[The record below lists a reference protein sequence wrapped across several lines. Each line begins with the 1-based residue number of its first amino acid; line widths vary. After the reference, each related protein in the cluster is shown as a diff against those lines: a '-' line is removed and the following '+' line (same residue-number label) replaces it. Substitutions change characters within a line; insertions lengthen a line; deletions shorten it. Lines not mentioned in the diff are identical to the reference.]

1 MKILAFGASTSSA
14 SINRQLANHAAGLP
28 AEAEVTDLD
37 LSALELPIYSSDE
50 EERNGVPPD
59 ATRFLEMIRAH
70 DAIVISMAEHNGSY
84 SAAFK
89 NLYDWTS
96 RIDSKLWSGKS
107 MLLLATSPG
116 GRGGATV
123 LAAGEAT
130 FPRMG
135 AELAASFSLPV
146 FSQNFS
152 EEQGIQ
158 DEALKAAFEEALA
171 AFTAKLGQ

>member
-1 MKILAFGASTSSA
+1 
-14 SINRQLANHAAGLP
+14 
-28 AEAEVTDLD
+28 VTDLD

-89 NLYDWTS
+89 NLLDWVS
-96 RIDSKLWSGKS
+96 RVEGKLWSGKP

-116 GRGGATV
+116 GRGAATV
-123 LAAGEAT
+123 LAAAAEK

-135 AELAASFSLPV
+135 ADLRGTFSLPS
-146 FSQNFS
+146 FYENFS
-152 EEQGIQ
+152 AEEGIT
-158 DEALKAAFEEALA
+158 DPALA
-171 AFTAKLGQ
+171 ADLARVVGSLQGP